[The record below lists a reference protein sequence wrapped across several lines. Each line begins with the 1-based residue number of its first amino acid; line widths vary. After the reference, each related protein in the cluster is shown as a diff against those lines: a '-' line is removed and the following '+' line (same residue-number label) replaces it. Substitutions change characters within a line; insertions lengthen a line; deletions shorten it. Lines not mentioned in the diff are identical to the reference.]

1 MESSDFEEL
10 CDSTYERVVKAAFL
24 ILGDRDEARDVAQE
38 TFARAFARWSRVRG
52 MDNPEGWLYR
62 VAVNLSLSW
71 RERAVRRVLRQPP
84 DRAQEQVESSDP
96 TLTDALR
103 RLTPAQRTAVVLRFY
118 LDLSIDSTAE
128 TLGKSPG
135 TVRALSSQGIARLR
149 EDLGSNWLEE
159 DDERTLS

>member
-1 MESSDFEEL
+1 MEPADFEEL
-10 CDSTYERVVKAAFL
+10 CDSTYERVENAAFL

-38 TFARAFARWSRVRG
+38 TFARAFAHWSRVRA
-52 MDNPEGWLYR
+52 MDDPEWWLYR

-71 RERAVRRVLRQPP
+71 RRLALRRVLRQPP
-84 DRAQEQVESSDP
+84 DHAQEPVESSDP
-96 TLTDALR
+96 TLTYALR

-135 TVRALSSQGIARLR
+135 TVRALTSQGIARLR

-159 DDERTLS
+159 NDERTHS